1 MRKFNLILLA
11 LVLLIG
17 IPFYWLLVD
26 NRPGEVPAKPVTIKQ
41 LRTLAASI
49 PGTAPSGV
57 EVELVAFR
65 RVPGN
70 LFVAGG
76 GFRLRLTGVMS
87 FRLPVAGGAPL
98 VIDTGLTAAAADY
111 MQFERYL
118 PEAQA
123 RVNTA
128 LRGAGLVLLTHEHL
142 DHQGGIVALNDP
154 AVLAKAAFSAGQLDP
169 GKWTDMLPWPSG
181 SRPKPRITGAA
192 PVAVAPG
199 IVVIP
204 APSHTPGSQM
214 IFVRLATGRELLFSG
229 DISSLA
235 DNWEQ
240 LRARSRLLGD
250 FVAPENR
257 SEVFAWL
264 KTIRAL
270 KAAAPQLDVV
280 PGHDYEW
287 IKHDPKFR
295 GFREHFSK

>member
-1 MRKFNLILLA
+1 MRKFNRILLGLILL
-11 LVLLIG
+11 IG
-17 IPFYWLLVD
+17 VPFYWLLVD
-26 NRPGEVPAKPVTIKQ
+26 NRPGDPAPKPVSIEQ
-41 LRTLAASI
+41 LRTLAASM
-49 PGTAPSGV
+49 PGAAPSGV
-57 EVELVAFR
+57 EVELVAYR
-65 RVPGN
+65 RLPGN

-76 GFRLRLTGVMS
+76 GFKRRLTGVMS
-87 FRLPVAGGAPL
+87 FRLPVPGGAPL
-98 VIDTGLTAAAADY
+98 VIDTGLTAAASEE

-123 RVNTA
+123 RVNAA

-154 AVLAKAAFSAGQLDP
+154 AVLAKAAFNPGQVNP
-169 GKWTDMLPWPSG
+169 ARWTDMLPWPAG
-181 SRPKPRITGAA
+181 PRPQPRITGTV

-199 IVVIP
+199 VVVIP

-214 IFVRLATGRELLFSG
+214 IYVRLASGRELLFAG

-240 LRARSRLLGD
+240 MRARSRLLGD
-250 FVAPENR
+250 IVAPENR
-257 SEVFAWL
+257 AEVYAWL
-264 KTIRAL
+264 KTIQAL

-287 IKHDPKFR
+287 IAFDARKR
-295 GFREHFSK
+295 GFREHFTL